1 MRRGDLQLIV
11 QLSCFKFG
19 YTKLRKTAGQSASL
33 SEEVEV
39 HLAILVMAWHSLAN
53 RDLLLDQQRPQHS
66 LRAQKLFWEYWRIGS
81 SWKWQFHIT
90 ILFVQPCKHTCV
102 CLFLYHCVASG
113 SLYWLAFLSIIMAI
127 FPIVIIVMTAMTGV
141 DPGQLGWAERSDR
154 SIRQWM
160 GSSLASATSDDGMC

>member
-53 RDLLLDQQRPQHS
+53 RDLLLDHQRPQHS

-81 SWKWQFHIT
+81 FWKWQVHKVYLYSHVNT
-90 ILFVQPCKHTCV
+90 RLFVCFCITVLRVDLCTD
-102 CLFLYHCVASG
+102 
-113 SLYWLAFLSIIMAI
+113 WLSIIMAI